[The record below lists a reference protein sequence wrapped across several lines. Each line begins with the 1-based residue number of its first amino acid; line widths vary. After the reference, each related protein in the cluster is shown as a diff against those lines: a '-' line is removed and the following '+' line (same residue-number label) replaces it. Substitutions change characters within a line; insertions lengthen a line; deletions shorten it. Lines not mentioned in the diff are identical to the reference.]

1 MSPALP
7 LTFLVALYIMVNPEV
22 SLVVVQKASTGI
34 AVLQMIGLLL
44 AVFRFWF
51 RYRIQRLWWEDAWA
65 FAAFLSAIIYSM
77 GTWLYVHCEKP
88 TSTVGFWI
96 SSFSFNPV
104 IWLVRH
110 STLFSVA
117 RIIYPSLT
125 LRRMVLGIGL
135 VFFLLFISFMAGKLW
150 YYCYD
155 LSWMNNTL
163 FFGNPLL
170 PLSTRLAIFELT
182 TDLVTDAILIALPI
196 KLLWSVKLPTRQR
209 RMILLIFA
217 SGIMVTL
224 AAIFRATC
232 QLLDL
237 SLIVNLAMDVEVA
250 LSSIMCNLL
259 VFVTFLYRYGL
270 SACHSPSTIFDEDD
284 DYTTPDR
291 PRQTTQFLT
300 TVEVDSLGYY
310 SSENVTSTWDG
321 CTSNAP
327 SGMSDTHISSEQGS
341 EKTWS

>member
-1 MSPALP
+1 
-7 LTFLVALYIMVNPEV
+7 
-22 SLVVVQKASTGI
+22 
-34 AVLQMIGLLL
+34 MIGLLL

-65 FAAFLSAIIYSM
+65 FAAFLFAIIYSM

-96 SSFSFNPV
+96 SNFSFNPV

-237 SLIVNLAMDVEVA
+237 SLIVNLAVDVEVA

-259 VFVTFLYRYGL
+259 VFVTFLYRYVL

-300 TVEVDSLGYY
+300 TVEVHSLGYY
-310 SSENVTSTWDG
+310 SSENVASTWDDG

>member
-1 MSPALP
+1 
-7 LTFLVALYIMVNPEV
+7 
-22 SLVVVQKASTGI
+22 
-34 AVLQMIGLLL
+34 MIGLLL

-65 FAAFLSAIIYSM
+65 FAAFLFAIIYSM

-96 SSFSFNPV
+96 SNFSFNPV
-104 IWLVRH
+104 IWL
-110 STLFSVA
+110 
-117 RIIYPSLT
+117 
-125 LRRMVLGIGL
+125 GI
-135 VFFLLFISFMAGKLW
+135 FLLFISFMAGKLW

-224 AAIFRATC
+224 AAIFRAT
-232 QLLDL
+232 
-237 SLIVNLAMDVEVA
+237 SVDVEVA

-259 VFVTFLYRYGL
+259 VFVTFLYRYL
-270 SACHSPSTIFDEDD
+270 ATPPRTIFDEDD

-300 TVEVDSLGYY
+300 TVEVHSLGYY
-310 SSENVTSTWDG
+310 SSENVASTWDDG